1 MRRARTRAAIAATA
15 AVIAVAATG
24 CGEDL
29 QNGVDSAR
37 SIQQQASN
45 AVTQAQQQAQS
56 VENQAQLQ
64 QGQTGSGNYGY

>member
-1 MRRARTRAAIAATA
+1 MRRARARAAIGATA
-15 AVIAVAATG
+15 AVIVVAASG

-29 QNGVDSAR
+29 ENGVNSAR

-56 VENQAQLQ
+56 VED
-64 QGQTGSGNYGY
+64 QGQSGSGNYGY